1 MIYNLVVYLVIG
13 IFIMFIMEILS
24 THVVPEANVT
34 FKNKERLVG
43 IAAWPLLI
51 LGLIIGKFKRR

>member
-1 MIYNLVVYLVIG
+1 MIHNLVVYLGIG

-24 THVVPEANVT
+24 THVVLEANVT

>member
-1 MIYNLVVYLVIG
+1 
-13 IFIMFIMEILS
+13 MFIMEILS

>member
-1 MIYNLVVYLVIG
+1 MIHNLVVYLGIG

>member
-1 MIYNLVVYLVIG
+1 MIHNLVVYLGIG

-51 LGLIIGKFKRR
+51 LGWIIGKFKRR

>member
-1 MIYNLVVYLVIG
+1 MIHNLAVYLGIG
-13 IFIMFIMEILS
+13 TATMFIIELLA

>member
-1 MIYNLVVYLVIG
+1 MIHNLAVYLGIG
-13 IFIMFIMEILS
+13 TATMFIIELLA
-24 THVVPEANVT
+24 THVVPEANVN

-51 LGLIIGKFKRR
+51 LGLIIGIFKRR

>member
-1 MIYNLVVYLVIG
+1 MIHNLVVYLGIG

-34 FKNKERLVG
+34 FKNKERIAG
-43 IAAWPLLI
+43 ILIWPLLI
-51 LGLIIGKFKRR
+51 LGWIIGKFKRR

>member
-1 MIYNLVVYLVIG
+1 MIHNLVVYLVIG

>member
-1 MIYNLVVYLVIG
+1 MIYNLAVYLIIG
-13 IFIMFIMEILS
+13 TIIMFILDLLS
-24 THVVPEANVT
+24 TFVVPEANVN